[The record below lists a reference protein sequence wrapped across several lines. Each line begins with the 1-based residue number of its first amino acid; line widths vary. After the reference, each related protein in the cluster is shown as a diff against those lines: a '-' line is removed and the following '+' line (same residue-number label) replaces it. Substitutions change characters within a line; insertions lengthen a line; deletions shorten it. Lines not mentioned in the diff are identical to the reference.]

1 VAKIN
6 FQELLL
12 AKGEKML
19 LIVGGVGLGGLLL
32 WSVASALGGPAS
44 PSTTVKTF
52 DGEASRIEGA
62 VRSTAES
69 TIEDIPVWVKKDPG
83 FALLDS
89 RSFAMQTPVFE
100 PTTEPS
106 KLRDLPPVLT
116 PVPYEQGGGVQ
127 YNLIRAPM
135 PAYDVRVDNGK
146 VTIGVLS
153 SVKVSA
159 NDKDTLNRFR
169 KGAKQLTQQPRPM
182 NPGAGGFAPG
192 AGGFAPGAGGFAPGS
207 GGPGGG
213 GPGGGQGGGV
223 GTPDGGGGGPRGGG
237 GMGAFGG
244 FNAADGR
251 TETFVR
257 YVTPEQFDKDPSL
270 VPAVTVYPLRMLSVQ
285 MAFPLKQQFEEIRK
299 ALKLQTL
306 NEAIAASNY
315 NQGGL
320 FQGIE
325 VERREILPDGTVF
338 EWAAFNHEEI
348 YRNTIRNRKLGD
360 VEDDGYAAYYTYPAY
375 LQRLA
380 APYPIL
386 AEGLGGYETITLNVI
401 ADSIEKLKALNRPK
415 IDREKS
421 KFEGGTAAENPF
433 APSSAAGLG
442 GGGAAGGGLFAGGGI
457 GSAMGPGVG
466 FAGPRGGGMSGG
478 VQPPTNSGSSGG
490 DASTGGPGAA
500 PGGPRGMPGNPRGGP
515 PGAGPGS
522 PDGFAAGPGM
532 PMGATGQMSQMNPND
547 PKYYPL
553 NEDFLLI
560 RFLDP
565 TIRPGHSYQYRVRV
579 VMKNPN
585 LKMDAL
591 VSQPDFAKKEKI
603 ESPNWTVPGTATIP
617 PETYVYAQNQKK
629 YEEKVKEKYQ
639 KNAAM
644 QELLLPKEGKTVVQI
659 HQWAPSV
666 RLNANTSEPI
676 GTWIIGEVPVGPGE
690 FVGRKH
696 LVSLP
701 TWSAERSAYALKEL
715 PGGIKLKPPARET
728 PKGWLVDLTS
738 ASVLVDFEGGKYRG
752 TVSGNTVQD
761 ESDVELLIVR
771 PDGSVTVRN
780 SAADATTPAR
790 ESREKNWNE
799 WLKKAE
805 EQGNRMTQTGTGAP
819 GAGGGQPGG
828 GDR

>member
-1 VAKIN
+1 MAKIN
-6 FQELLL
+6 FPDLLL
-12 AKGEKML
+12 AKGEKLL
-19 LIVGGVGLGGLLL
+19 LIVGGAGLGLLLL
-32 WSVASALGGPAS
+32 WSIVSALGGPAS

-52 DGEASRIEGA
+52 AGESSRIDGA

-69 TIEDIPVWVKKDPG
+69 TVEELPPWVRKDPG
-83 FALLDS
+83 FASLDGQNY
-89 RSFAMQTPVFE
+89 ALQMPVFE

-116 PVPYEQGGGVQ
+116 PVPGDQGGGVQ

-153 SVKVSA
+153 SLKIGA

-169 KGAKQLTQQPRPM
+169 KGAKQLTQQPRPQ
-182 NPGAGGFAPG
+182 NPGGGFAPG
-192 AGGFAPGAGGFAPGS
+192 AGGFG

-213 GPGGGQGGGV
+213 GAPGS
-223 GTPDGGGGGPRGGG
+223 PDGGGGGGPRGGA

-244 FNAADGR
+244 GFNANDNR

-257 YVTPEQFDKDPSL
+257 YVSPEQFDKDPSL

-306 NEAIAASNY
+306 SEAIAASGY
-315 NQGGL
+315 NGAGL

-325 VERREILPDGTVF
+325 VERREILEDGTVF
-338 EWAAFNHEEI
+338 EWATFDHEEI
-348 YRNTIRNRKLGD
+348 YRNTIRSRKLGD
-360 VEDDGYAAYYTYPAY
+360 VDDDGYAAYYTFPSYA
-375 LQRLA
+375 QRLA

-386 AEGLGGYETITLNVI
+386 AEGLGGYETITLNCI

-415 IDREKS
+415 VDREKG
-421 KFEGGTAAENPF
+421 KFEGGPANENPF
-433 APSSAAGLG
+433 LPSSGSGLG
-442 GGGAAGGGLFAGGGI
+442 GGAAAGGLFAGGGI

-466 FAGPRGGGMSGG
+466 FSGGGPRGGGGMVQGNPRGG
-478 VQPPTNSGSSGG
+478 APGDGG
-490 DASTGGPGAA
+490 EASTGGPGAA
-500 PGGPRGMPGNPRGGP
+500 PAGPRGMPGGGP
-515 PGAGPGS
+515 RGPGS
-522 PDGFAAGPGM
+522 PDGMAAGPGGQMGAAGQM
-532 PMGATGQMSQMNPND
+532 PMVSTND

-565 TIRPGHSYQYRVRV
+565 TIRPGHSYQYRIRV

-585 LKMDAL
+585 LKLDAL

-603 ESPNWTVPGTATIP
+603 ESPTWNVPGTATIP

-629 YEEKVKEKYQ
+629 YEEKVKEKFQ
-639 KNAAM
+639 KNSAM
-644 QELLLPKEGKTVVQI
+644 QELLLPKDGKTVVQI
-659 HQWAPSV
+659 HQWAESV

-690 FVGRKH
+690 YVGRKH
-696 LVSLP
+696 LVQLP

-752 TVSGNTVQD
+752 TVNNNTVQD
-761 ESDVELLIVR
+761 ESDVEMLIVR

-780 SAADATTPAR
+780 SAADAATPAR
-790 ESREKNWNE
+790 EYREKSWNE
-799 WLKKAE
+799 WLKKSE
-805 EQGNRMTQTGTGAP
+805 EQGNRMTQQGTGAP